1 MEPWLTLSAEDPYS
15 IFGRAVVLG
24 QLDADGLPDLVVG
37 APGAGTAG
45 CVYIFFGKNILYFL
59 K

>member
-1 MEPWLTLSAEDPYS
+1 VEPWLKVAAGDPYS
-15 IFGRAVVLG
+15 LLGRAVVLG

-45 CVYIFFGKNILYFL
+45 CVYVYLGKGN
-59 K
+59 